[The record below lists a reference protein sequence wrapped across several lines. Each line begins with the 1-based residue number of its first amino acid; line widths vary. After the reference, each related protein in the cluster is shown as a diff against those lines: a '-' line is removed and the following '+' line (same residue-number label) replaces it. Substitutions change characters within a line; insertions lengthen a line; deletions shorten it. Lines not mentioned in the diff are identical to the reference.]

1 MQLIAGPVSLLLD
14 NGSIRTLT
22 VRGEEVLRIIYV
34 ALRDADWNTAKV
46 FITNQDIRQHAD
58 SFAIAYDWQV
68 DDLGIQMAGNV
79 TIEGK
84 ADGTVVFDFYGK
96 ARNTFRRNRI
106 GLCVL
111 HPIAGLSG
119 QPCLLTHPDG
129 QTTDALFPVLIQPDQ
144 PFKNLSGLTWLM
156 ASGQRCA
163 IQLSGDVFETEDQRN
178 WTDAS
183 YKTYS
188 TPVDL
193 PRPVTVETGTEI
205 RQQVAF
211 RLLTDADPT
220 LRPRIGLGH
229 RPDGPPLSLQEAER
243 LKTLP
248 LSHLRIGVNLPQ
260 PNWQTSLTA
269 AQRDA
274 DLLNLPLEIALF
286 LGTDAPA
293 DAQEFIRFVQEN
305 NINIYALALFDA
317 DTRRTSDAL
326 LRSVVPLFRD
336 AFPDVPL
343 GGGADAYFTDLN
355 RNRFDVGPVDFVTYS
370 ITPQVHAFDDQTL
383 LENIAGQAE
392 TVRSARVLAN
402 GKPVHILSVT
412 LLPRYNA
419 GAPPDHRADVPPADP
434 RQKTAFGA
442 DWTHRSLAA
451 LTQAGAASVT
461 YYETHGPRGLLD
473 GGEDLPVF
481 DVF

>member
-1 MQLIAGPVSLLLD
+1 MQLIAGPVSLLFD

-22 VRGEEVLRIIYV
+22 IQGEEVLRMIYV
-34 ALRDADWNTAKV
+34 TLRDADWNTANV
-46 FITNQDIRQHAD
+46 LVTNQALRQEVN
-58 SFAIAYDWQV
+58 SFTITYDWQV

-79 TIEGK
+79 AIEGK

-96 ARNTFRRNRI
+96 ARNTFQRNRV

-129 QTTDALFPVLIQPDQ
+129 QTTESLFPVLIQPDQ
-144 PFKNLSGLTWLM
+144 SFKNLSGLTWLM
-156 ASGQRCA
+156 ASGQRCSLH
-163 IQLSGDVFETEDQRN
+163 LSGDVFETEDQRN
-178 WTDAS
+178 WSDAS
-183 YKTYS
+183 YKTYP

-211 RLLTDADPT
+211 RLLADADPT

-229 RPDGPPLSLQEAER
+229 RPDGPPLSAHEAGR
-243 LKTLP
+243 LKTRN
-248 LSHLRIGVNLPQ
+248 LSHIRTSVNLSQ
-260 PNWQTSLTA
+260 PNWQDRLAA

-286 LGTDAPA
+286 FGTDAPT
-293 DAQEFIRFVQEN
+293 DAQEFIRFILEN
-305 NINIYALALFDA
+305 NVRMCALALFDA

-326 LRSVVPLFRD
+326 LQSVVPLFRT
-336 AFPDVPL
+336 AFPDVLL
-343 GGGADAYFTDLN
+343 GGGADAHFTDLN
-355 RNRFDVGPVDFVTYS
+355 RCRFDVGPVDFVTYS
-370 ITPQVHAFDDQTL
+370 ISPQVHAFDDQTL
-383 LENIAGQAE
+383 LENIAGQAQ
-392 TVRSARVLAN
+392 TVQSARTLAN

-419 GAPPDHRADVPPADP
+419 DAPPADGIGMPPADP

-442 DWTHRSLAA
+442 DWTRRSLAA

-473 GGEDLPVF
+473 GEAVFPMF